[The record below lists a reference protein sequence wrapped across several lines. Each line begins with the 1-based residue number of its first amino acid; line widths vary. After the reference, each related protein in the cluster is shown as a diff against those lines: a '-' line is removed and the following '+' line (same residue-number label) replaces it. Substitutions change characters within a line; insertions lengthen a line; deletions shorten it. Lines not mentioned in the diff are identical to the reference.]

1 MNQVL
6 VDSDVLE
13 FLKALYF
20 GAYTNPYEA
29 ASRRAYR
36 DMNRTIRFG
45 KLGVTAR
52 ENIRKTID
60 KLLETEI
67 ISIMKKKQTQMEY
80 DNWHQLLS
88 ANMIDEYD
96 RQGVNFTY
104 GQAQKWINMTLKY
117 LYVLCPDKVK
127 NNFYNLHIPID
138 NYVFSVAQKEFDI
151 KYPVK
156 PWSRWESYDDYLDYQ
171 KLIRS
176 NLTDVAPLRWEFI
189 FWLKEARN
197 R

>member
-1 MNQVL
+1 MSQES

-45 KLGVTAR
+45 NLEVAIR
-52 ENIRKTID
+52 ENIRNIID
-60 KLLETEI
+60 DLLETKI
-67 ISIMKKKQTQMEY
+67 ISIMQKKQTQMEY
-80 DNWHQLLS
+80 DNWHQELS
-88 ANMIDEYD
+88 TKIIDEYD
-96 RQGVNFTY
+96 KQGVHFTY

-117 LYVLCPDKVK
+117 LYVLCPDKVED
-127 NNFYNLHIPID
+127 NFNNLHIPID

-151 KYPVK
+151 KYPKK
-156 PWSRWESYDDYLDYQ
+156 PWSRWESYDDYMEYQ
-171 KLIRS
+171 KAI
-176 NLTDVAPLRWEFI
+176 
-189 FWLKEARN
+189 KK
-197 R
+197 